1 MVGSFPGWS
10 REHDT
15 KEQTMTRNPYRNPAR
30 YRRLLVTGALATGT
44 MLGAAGIASAA
55 SSPSTTATSST
66 SSTATAPASG
76 TAPTGTPPAGA
87 QGNPATLTHGPDE
100 TLLTGTELTE
110 ATTAATTA
118 VPGAT
123 VVRAETNSSGGY
135 PYEVHM
141 KKSDGTYVTV
151 ELDSNFTVITT
162 ISGFGA
168 GPAGGQAPNGTAP
181 RGSAPPAG
189 APSSSSSNS
198 TPTSTN

>member
-1 MVGSFPGWS
+1 
-10 REHDT
+10 
-15 KEQTMTRNPYRNPAR
+15 MTRNPYRNPAR

-55 SSPSTTATSST
+55 TSPSTSATPGTSST
-66 SSTATAPASG
+66 TAPAG
-76 TAPTGTPPAGA
+76 GVPPTGTPPAGA
-87 QGNPATLTHGPDE
+87 RGNPAALSHGPGE

-110 ATTAATTA
+110 ATTAATAA

-162 ISGFGA
+162 IAGFGA
-168 GPAGGQAPNGTAP
+168 GPTGGQAPNGSAP
-181 RGSAPPAG
+181 SGSAPPTGTKAPTGTSPSGSAPPAG
-189 APSSSSSNS
+189 APSSSS
-198 TPTSTN
+198 TSTSASSN